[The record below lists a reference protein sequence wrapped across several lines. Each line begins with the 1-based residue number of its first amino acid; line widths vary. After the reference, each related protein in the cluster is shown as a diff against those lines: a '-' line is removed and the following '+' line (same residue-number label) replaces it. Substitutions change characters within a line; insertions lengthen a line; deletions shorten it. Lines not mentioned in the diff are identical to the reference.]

1 MLFSV
6 IFILLRKKSRTTF
19 TGNSTL
25 KNQKSMNFI
34 IKYSK
39 PTNGE
44 SSHSLVK
51 IPNK

>member
-25 KNQKSMNFI
+25 KNQKYDLQPKIFD
-34 IKYSK
+34 
-39 PTNGE
+39 TN
-44 SSHSLVK
+44 
-51 IPNK
+51 